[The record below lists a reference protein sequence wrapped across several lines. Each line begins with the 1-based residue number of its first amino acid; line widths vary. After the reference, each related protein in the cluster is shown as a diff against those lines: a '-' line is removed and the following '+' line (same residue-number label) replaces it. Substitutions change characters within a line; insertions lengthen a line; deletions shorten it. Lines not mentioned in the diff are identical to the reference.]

1 MAPKDERSHRSYVR
15 YALWILLV
23 PIVAIILI
31 ALVFWITKKSEHIE
45 MISVIATLIMA
56 SIGITAAVLALDLNS
71 KTLEQNERMIRL
83 TELANRPFFDKD
95 TFICSGTFEQIV
107 FSVTNI
113 GGKPAYIS
121 KITIRIRGKHSVD
134 WEGVPEEGQR
144 TIESG
149 GVFFYTAEIGKVP
162 GKHVRDEYDPKESNV
177 EAIVIRVDYKNYE
190 HKDIEMKDLVVS
202 HAFNRDVNQFLSPV
216 GRK

>member
-1 MAPKDERSHRSYVR
+1 
-15 YALWILLV
+15 
-23 PIVAIILI
+23 
-31 ALVFWITKKSEHIE
+31 

-121 KITIRIRGKHSVD
+121 KITVRIRGKHSVD
-134 WEGVPEEGQR
+134 WEGVPPEDQR

-149 GVFFYTAEIGKVP
+149 GVFFYTAEMDKAP
-162 GKHVRDEYDPKESNV
+162 GRHTRESYDPKESNV